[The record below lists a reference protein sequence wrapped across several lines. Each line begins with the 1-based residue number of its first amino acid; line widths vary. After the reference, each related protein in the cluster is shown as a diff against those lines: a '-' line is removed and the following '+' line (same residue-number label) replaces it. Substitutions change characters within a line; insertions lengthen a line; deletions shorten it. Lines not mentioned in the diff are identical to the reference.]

1 MDPPSYNYL
10 NNLFCEI
17 FSIFHL
23 QKNYQPKRNNLK
35 TLAWKL
41 VVLISVLVLSIVLA
55 LNCQKSANDS
65 GSQGE
70 IGYLLV
76 KISDDPFPIDMV
88 EEAIVTINEIEIRK
102 ANENGDDGN
111 PFITVSE
118 EERIYNLITLRNGLT
133 ADLPEIEIPAGSYDL
148 IRLYISDA
156 DIKLKTGE
164 EFDLKVPSGAETGIK
179 IFIKPEL
186 VVEGGLTSELLID
199 FDLSRSFIV
208 QGNPNTPAG
217 IKGFNFKP
225 VIQAMNLSTTGRI
238 VGMVTDTSAVA
249 IENAEV
255 WVEQDTVVATTFS
268 ELSGGFEFL
277 GILAGTYDLFAT
289 KTDYDTVSVE
299 DVVVVAG
306 NRTIVNFELVPE
318 E

>member
-1 MDPPSYNYL
+1 M
-10 NNLFCEI
+10 
-17 FSIFHL
+17 
-23 QKNYQPKRNNLK
+23 
-35 TLAWKL
+35 
-41 VVLISVLVLSIVLA
+41 
-55 LNCQKSANDS
+55 
-65 GSQGE
+65 
-70 IGYLLV
+70 
-76 KISDDPFPIDMV
+76 
-88 EEAIVTINEIEIRK
+88 
-102 ANENGDDGN
+102 
-111 PFITVSE
+111 
-118 EERIYNLITLRNGLT
+118 
-133 ADLPEIEIPAGSYDL
+133 
-148 IRLYISDA
+148 
-156 DIKLKTGE
+156 
-164 EFDLKVPSGAETGIK
+164 PSGAETGIK